1 MKKQKI
7 IALLCAF
14 ATLFSQTTSFA
25 GVLFADTV
33 ANPNLTI
40 PIDPETVPKDGTL
53 IVEFED
59 ITTYDDTVASPV
71 SITGASG
78 GKVLGI
84 RAAAH
89 NTADDWQNYM
99 GDVDVTYTA
108 HFDSYGTYNV
118 WVRCDKGGSWRYS
131 FDGGETWKGAGT
143 STPDPEDANFSWA
156 RLTNVVGRNSTSEY
170 QAKGSEMELLI
181 EHRYKNV
188 NLDKMIITSDLAFV
202 PEGAD
207 PIPTFDTTSH
217 YPIPSFKP
225 SEGHPRLYITAD
237 DVPRLRENAKEPEM
251 AKFVQNMKDNARW
264 PVNSEQ
270 NGSYNATVPV
280 RLRGR
285 AMAYLLGEADDA
297 HGRETIEHCKKYLET
312 AEYNLKSGDITR
324 QVGDEMEA
332 AAIVY
337 DWLYHLLTEE
347 EKEFFVAQ
355 LKKLCSWK
363 ELPYPPH
370 GNEIYGHDSERE
382 IFWDMLS
389 VGIAI
394 YDEDPEVFNLAA
406 GMYEKMIPSRQL
418 FNASGNHPSGVDYG
432 TWRFNCELMSQIML
446 KAMDIPEE
454 HLFSEGAANVP
465 LRWIYARR
473 PDGYYFREGDCTASG
488 KYFEYMT
495 SRTPAMMAITANL
508 YPDSPLNG
516 LVYGEWL
523 MNESLL
529 DWGSLPFY
537 MLLIWD
543 KDNPNEIDLGQD
555 MPLSYHSTYPLTQ
568 MYARTS
574 WQKGI
579 DAPTAMA
586 YMQGREKITD
596 IHDNPDIGSFQIYYK
611 GILAND
617 SIGPRS
623 ASGWLTEMDDNWARR
638 SISHNVMT
646 VKDPDEVFF
655 DNYYSYDK
663 DWQVLANDGGQNY
676 MELLR
681 LRSDN
686 TTYEQLLNLKDLAKT
701 EGVYA
706 GPNELTPEFS
716 YLQTDLT
723 NAYGGKRIN
732 KDTGVLLQEDWG
744 FENKIGTN
752 VSRDKIFASLGFDSN
767 PQRNIFT
774 DFDEQYP
781 IVRKVSDNTRSMVFI
796 DLFNDDYP
804 AAFICF
810 DKVDSTD
817 ASFEKNWVLHTVE
830 EPTVEGNTTTVTR
843 KNFGF
848 NGKMVV
854 KTMLPESPDIE
865 VIGGEGKATYVD
877 GKNFGD
883 ITDGPQEEGG
893 WRIEI
898 SPSVQAESDV
908 FLNAMYVTDYDKNLP
923 ELPMYKEDEGNYVG
937 VTVMDRVVL
946 FARNANDATDAFS
959 VNIRDNSNGGD
970 MSVMIADVAPGV
982 WSVTGG
988 GKTQNIA
995 VTDEACALYFKGKP
1009 GAYKI
1014 AKAAD
1019 GTEADETEYPRT
1031 EKSAVGDYQ
1040 IYSSDGLFRYQ
1051 KSPARLIDGV
1061 PYLAAVDYLP
1071 YYGAEVCENADGS
1084 VTVKSGT
1091 LRSATLYPDS
1101 TRAVINGAETE
1112 IENPPKLIGGKLYIN
1127 PIDIQRVLNCNISYD
1142 EIGHVMK
1149 VVILADIEKML
1160 SATNT
1165 AFDDIVTP
1173 VEAVA
1178 SSDDGNVIAG
1188 MLDMNTETRWTSSGK
1203 NEWFT
1208 LDLGD
1213 TYDLDYL
1220 LMSFYSGDKRST
1232 IFEIEV
1238 SADGENWREAWRG
1251 QSSGTTTEPEQ
1262 FMLENADGVRYIRA
1276 NCHGNTS
1283 NEYNSITETIVV
1295 KKGR

>member
-1 MKKQKI
+1 MKRQKI

-14 ATLFSQTTSFA
+14 AILFSQSIASA

-33 ANPNLTI
+33 ENPNLTI
-40 PIDPETVPKDGTL
+40 PIDPETIPKDGTL

-59 ITTYDDTVASPV
+59 ITTYDESIVSPV
-71 SITGASG
+71 AVAGASG

-84 RAAAH
+84 RAESH

-143 STPDPEDANFSWA
+143 TVPDPEDSNFCWA
-156 RLTNVVGRNSTSEY
+156 RITNIVGRNATSEY
-170 QAKGSEMELLI
+170 QAKDSSMTILF
-181 EHRYKNV
+181 EHRYKSV
-188 NLDKMIITSDLAFV
+188 NLDKMIITSDLAFE
-202 PEGAD
+202 PTGTD
-207 PIPTFDTTSH
+207 PIPTFDTTGH

-225 SEGHPRLYITAD
+225 VEGHPRLYITKEN
-237 DVPRLRENAKEPEM
+237 VPRLRENAKEPEM

-285 AMAYLLGEADDA
+285 AMAYLLGEVDDA

-312 AEYNLKSGDITR
+312 ASYNLKAGDITR

-337 DWLYHLLTEE
+337 DWLYDLLTEE

-363 ELPYPPH
+363 ELSYPPH
-370 GNEIYGHDSERE
+370 GNVIFGHNGERE
-382 IFWDMLS
+382 IFWDMLA

-394 YDEDPEVFNLAA
+394 YDEDTEVFNLAG
-406 GMYEKMIPSRQL
+406 GMYEEMIPSRRF
-418 FNASGNHPSGVDYG
+418 FNASGNHPSGADYG

-446 KAMDIPEE
+446 NAMDISEDSK
-454 HLFSEGAANVP
+454 FSEGADTVP

-473 PDGYYFREGDCTASG
+473 PDGFYFREGDCTAGG
-488 KYFEYMT
+488 KYFQYLT
-495 SRTPAMMAITANL
+495 NRTPNMVAITANL
-508 YPDSPLNG
+508 YPDSPYNG
-516 LVYGEWL
+516 LLYGEWL
-523 MNESLL
+523 MNESITN
-529 DWGSLPFY
+529 WGTIPFY

-543 KDNPNEIDLGQD
+543 KDNPNEINLGQD

-586 YMQGREKITD
+586 YMQGREKLTED
-596 IHDNPDIGSFQIYYK
+596 HNNPDIGSFQIYYK
-611 GILAND
+611 GNLASE
-617 SIGPRS
+617 SIGPNSSR
-623 ASGWLTEMDDNWARR
+623 GWLTEMDNNWDRR
-638 SISHNVMT
+638 SISHNLVT

-655 DNYYSYDK
+655 DNWYSYEK
-663 DWQVLANDGGQNY
+663 PWTVLANDGGQNY
-676 MELLR
+676 MRLLR
-681 LRSDN
+681 VRADG
-686 TTYEQLLNLKDLAKT
+686 TTYEGMLALEDTAKA
-701 EGVYA
+701 EGIYS
-706 GPNELTPEFS
+706 GPNEITPEFS
-716 YLQTDLT
+716 YLQTDIT
-723 NAYGGKRIN
+723 SAYAGKRVN
-732 KDTGVLLQEDWG
+732 KDTGVLLQEDIG
-744 FENKIGTN
+744 FANTAGTSVALEKILP
-752 VSRDKIFASLGFDSN
+752 ALGYDAN
-767 PQRNIFT
+767 PQHELIN
-774 DFDEQYP
+774 DFDEKYP
-781 IVRKVSDNTRSMVFI
+781 VVRKVSDNTRSMVFI

-804 AAFICF
+804 AAFVCF
-810 DKVDSTD
+810 DKVDSTN
-817 ASFEKNWVLHTVE
+817 ASFEKNWVLHMLE

-854 KTMLPESPDIE
+854 KTMLPENPDIE
-865 VIGGEGKATYVD
+865 IIGGEGKATWVD
-877 GKNFGD
+877 GKNYGD
-883 ITDGPQEEGG
+883 ITDSGLEEGG

-898 SPSVQAESDV
+898 SPSVASESDL
-908 FLNAMYVTDYDKNLP
+908 FLNAMYVTDYDRDLP
-923 ELPMYKEDEGNYVG
+923 ELPMYKEESGNYVG
-937 VTVMDRVVL
+937 VTVMDRVVM
-946 FARNANDATDAFS
+946 FAEDANDATGTFS
-959 VNIRDNSNGGD
+959 VNIRDNNNGGD
-970 MSVMIADVAPGV
+970 MSVMVADVAPGI

-988 GKTQNIA
+988 GKTQNVE

-1009 GAYKI
+1009 GTYKI
-1014 AKAAD
+1014 EKAAD
-1019 GTEADETEYPRT
+1019 GTKADKTEYPRT

-1051 KSPARLIDGV
+1051 KSPAKLIDGV
-1061 PYLAAVDYLP
+1061 PYLAAEDYLP
-1071 YYGAEVCENADGS
+1071 YYGATVTANADGS
-1084 VTVKSGT
+1084 TTIAKGELKSAV
-1091 LRSATLYPDS
+1091 LWPDS
-1101 TRAVINGAETE
+1101 TRAVINGTETE
-1112 IENPPKLIGGKLYIN
+1112 IANAPKIIDGKLYVN
-1127 PIDIQRVLNCNISYD
+1127 PIDIQSAINCNITYD
-1142 EIGHVMK
+1142 EIAHVMN
-1149 VVILADIEKML
+1149 VIILADIEKMFA
-1160 SATNT
+1160 ATNT
-1165 AFDDIVTP
+1165 SFADIVTP

-1188 MLDMNTETRWTSSGK
+1188 MLDMNFETRWTSSGK
-1203 NEWFT
+1203 SEWFT
-1208 LDLGD
+1208 LDLGGL
-1213 TYDLDYL
+1213 YDLDYL

-1238 SADGENWREAWRG
+1238 SADGENWREAWAG
-1251 QSSGTTTEPEQ
+1251 QSSGETAELEQ
-1262 FMLENADGVRYIRA
+1262 FMLENADGVRHIRV

-1283 NEYNSITETIVV
+1283 NDYNSITETIVV
-1295 KKGR
+1295 KKG